1 MTGYGLTIGPAVSDN
16 LCLLLNFS
24 FYLFKRI
31 DKTFWIAMVSPCVV
45 LFELIVD
52 EPC

>member
-1 MTGYGLTIGPAVSDN
+1 LKI
-16 LCLLLNFS
+16 S
-24 FYLFKRI
+24 FYPFKRL
-31 DKTFWIAMVSPCVV
+31 DKTFWIAIVSPCVV